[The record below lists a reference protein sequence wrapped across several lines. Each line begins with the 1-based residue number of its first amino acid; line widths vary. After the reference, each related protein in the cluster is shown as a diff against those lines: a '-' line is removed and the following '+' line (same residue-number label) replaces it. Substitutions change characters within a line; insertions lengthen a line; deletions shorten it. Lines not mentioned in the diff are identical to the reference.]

1 MKKILAC
8 LACALTMCMAPA
20 VSVSAAQDMEPAV
33 IVCAAEDEILTADVS
48 VAAVTANGVS
58 IVAEAAGEESSAD
71 EGGFDV
77 MNLVIGV
84 IAGVII
90 TAIIMAILAGQLKSV
105 KSEEQAKEYVVRGSF
120 KLTGKRDIFL
130 YKRLEKKE
138 KPQNND

>member
-20 VSVSAAQDMEPAV
+20 VSASAVQDMEPAV
-33 IVCAAEDEILTADVS
+33 VVCAAEDEHLTADVS

-58 IVAEAAGEESSAD
+58 IVAEAADGESTSE

-77 MNLVIGV
+77 MNIVIGV
-84 IAGVII
+84 VIGLVI
-90 TAIIMAILAGQLKSV
+90 TAVIMFVLASQLKTV
-105 KSEEQAKEYVVRGSF
+105 AKEQQAKEYVVKGSF

-130 YKRLEKKE
+130 YKRVEKKE
-138 KPQNND
+138 KPRNSD